1 MKTLLTTIAVLFASC
16 LAQAQN
22 PLSVADITIPQNGQS
37 ELTIR
42 YEFPTEGLYTG
53 YSLSITL
60 PEGISLVQNDKG
72 KYVYTLGECHE
83 DTHQMTANYDESDGK
98 YKFGCLS
105 LESDPL
111 TGMSGVL
118 LTLPVTTDGSNAV
131 GEVLQATLQD
141 ANFGKLDGQTDF
153 FTDVVAFTIT
163 IGEPDDGRLKFDENA
178 TKLPSYTAGEK
189 ADVTMKR
196 TIKGGEWSTLVLP
209 FNLTKANAEAAFGYD
224 VQFAKFA
231 GFKVDYGEDEENVTP
246 LGIIINLT
254 SYTIPARGN
263 MAGGTPVLIKTSKDI
278 EEIKLDGVT
287 LTDGVKDV
295 EVSDEYETPG
305 MLTGTLVKSTIPAD
319 GLFIS
324 GNQFWYS
331 TGNTAVKAFRCWFEL
346 DAVLGKDTDFGARV
360 VLNFVGSDTEGI
372 SETVSGGAVSSEYY
386 DLQGRRVEKPGK
398 GLFVKGGK
406 KIIIK

>member
-42 YEFPTEGLYTG
+42 YEFPAEGLYTG

-83 DTHQMTANYDESDGK
+83 DTHQMTANYDERDGK

-153 FTDVVAFTIT
+153 FTDVVTFTIT

-209 FNLTKANAEAAFGYD
+209 FNLTKTNATATFGDD

-231 GFKVDYGEDEENVTP
+231 GFEVDYGEDEENVTP
-246 LGIIINLT
+246 LGITIKLT
-254 SYTIPARGN
+254 GYTIPARGN
-263 MAGGTPVLIKTSKDI
+263 LAGGTPVLIKTSTDI

-295 EVSDEYETPG
+295 EVSDEYKTPG

-324 GNQFWYS
+324 GNEFWYS
-331 TGNTAVKAFRCWFEL
+331 TGKTAVKAFRCWFEL
-346 DAVLGKDTDFGARV
+346 GAVLDKETDFGARV
-360 VLNFVGSDTEGI
+360 MLNFVKDESTGI
-372 SETVSGGAVSSEYY
+372 SEMENGESDNGKYY
-386 DLQGRRVEKPGK
+386 DLQGRRVAKPGK
-398 GLFVKGGK
+398 GLFVKDGK
-406 KIIIK
+406 KVIIK